1 MTFSH
6 EQRTEIPVTLATS
19 GAQQFD
25 DTSYDNASYGTDTA
39 PSVKTA
45 LNCDI
50 LTLARDARAYA
61 RGAHNKAAEQ
71 RDPLDALYK
80 PLGNKDVACVLEAV
94 GR

>member
-1 MTFSH
+1 M
-6 EQRTEIPVTLATS
+6 TLATS

-25 DTSYDNASYGTDTA
+25 DTSHDATSYGTDTA

-45 LNCDI
+45 LDCDI
-50 LTLARDARAYA
+50 LTLARDARAHE
-61 RGAHNKAAEQ
+61 RGAHNKAAEK

-80 PLGNKDVACVLEAV
+80 PLGNKDVACVLEVA

>member
-1 MTFSH
+1 M
-6 EQRTEIPVTLATS
+6 TLATS

-25 DTSYDNASYGTDTA
+25 DTSYDTTSYGTDTA

-50 LTLARDARAYA
+50 LTLARDARAHA
-61 RGAHNKAAEQ
+61 RGALDKAAEM

-80 PLGNKDVACVLEAV
+80 PLGNKDVASVLEAV